1 MIAYVKGELA
11 AIEETSVIIE
21 NQGMG
26 FRVFTPIREDLLRI
40 GVGSQ
45 IKLHTYMNVREDAMI
60 LFGFLQPEA
69 LALFKQLINVNG
81 VGPKYALAI
90 LTAMSVDQVILAIA
104 SEDKKALT
112 KVAGIGP
119 KTAGRIILDLK
130 DKVSFNSGSE
140 SATMSVGGEE
150 AVTGA
155 VGAAAEAVMAL
166 LALGYAQ
173 SEAAAAVKK
182 VAQPEMTVEEIIK
195 QSLKHLF

>member
-130 DKVSFNSGSE
+130 DKVSFTSGSE
-140 SATMSVGGEE
+140 SAAMSKGGEE

>member
-60 LFGFLQPEA
+60 LFGFLHQEA

-130 DKVSFNSGSE
+130 DKVSFTSGNE
-140 SATMSVGGEE
+140 PAAMPVGGE
-150 AVTGA
+150 AADTGT

-182 VAQPEMTVEEIIK
+182 VAQPEMSVEEIIK
-195 QSLKHLF
+195 QSLKQLF